1 VDNMSD
7 AKSYMRMYVRQGLE
21 KLAYSKE
28 DAESIAEYFYQ
39 TLDEDLV
46 KQAGL
51 LDSTAFAKGLG
62 EGAAKVGLGIAAG
75 AGLLG
80 AHGLYQGLIQR
91 PIQNRRFDAAL
102 EQAIQRNQILQHTDR
117 AKVDDMANTIRK
129 YAPNASADPN
139 LLSSILSNAVMMD
152 GIDPTVL
159 QSLLNLERTYK
170 DTNKLTIKDAVL

>member
-1 VDNMSD
+1 MSD
-7 AKSYMRMYVRQGLE
+7 AKSYMKMYVRQGLE

-39 TLDEDLV
+39 SMDEDLV

-51 LDSTAFAKGLG
+51 FDNPNFLKGLG
-62 EGAAKVGLGIAAG
+62 EGTAKIGLGVAAG
-75 AGLLG
+75 AGLMG
-80 AHGLYQGLIQR
+80 AHGLYEGLIQR

-102 EQAIQRNQILQHTDR
+102 EQAIQRNQVLQHAER
-117 AKVDDMANTIRK
+117 SKVNDMANTIRK
-129 YAPNASADPN
+129 YAPNAAADPN

-170 DTNKLTIKDAVL
+170 DTNKLSIKDVVLL

>member
-1 VDNMSD
+1 MSD
-7 AKSYMRMYVRQGLE
+7 AKSYMKMYVRQGLE

-39 TLDEDLV
+39 SMDEDLV

-51 LDSTAFAKGLG
+51 FDNPKFTEEVLRTGAKLS
-62 EGAAKVGLGIAAG
+62 VGVLAG

-80 AHGLYQGLIQR
+80 AHGLYQGLVQR
-91 PIQNRRFDAAL
+91 PVQNRRFDAAL
-102 EQAIQRNQILQHTDR
+102 EQAIQRNQVLQHAER
-117 AKVDDMANTIRK
+117 SKVNDMANTIRK
-129 YAPNASADPN
+129 FAPNAAADPN

-152 GIDPTVL
+152 GVDPTVL

-170 DTNKLTIKDAVL
+170 DTNKLSIKDVVL

>member
-1 VDNMSD
+1 MSD
-7 AKSYMRMYVRQGLE
+7 ARSYMRMYVRQGLE

-28 DAESIAEYFYQ
+28 DAANIAEYFYQ
-39 TLDEDLV
+39 TMDNDLV

-51 LDSTAFAKGLG
+51 FDNPRFTEEVLRTGAKLG
-62 EGAAKVGLGIAAG
+62 VGALAG
-75 AGLLG
+75 AGILG
-80 AHGLYQGLIQR
+80 AHGLYQGLVQR